1 MRRVD
6 ACEAVAPLITPEDL
20 VIVSIGMLKDDWWNF
35 TGSDNAFYS
44 SVLGTVSTIGLGLA
58 TALPDR
64 RIVAIDSDGS
74 ILLNLGVLC
83 TLGAQRPR
91 NLTVVV
97 MDNGMYDSVGG
108 HATHTARNTDLAR
121 MAEGAGCMDCVTA
134 SDMETLAAE
143 FQRMLADDSF
153 GFLVAKLE
161 PGRHPWT
168 EEQQKPTDGVEDKYQ
183 FLRYVEKL
191 EGRVIHSGIGRH

>member
-83 TLGAQRPR
+83 TLGAERPR

-97 MDNGMYDSVGG
+97 MDNGIYDSVGG
-108 HATHTARNTDLAR
+108 HATHTAGTFRPL
-121 MAEGAGCMDCVTA
+121 
-134 SDMETLAAE
+134 
-143 FQRMLADDSF
+143 
-153 GFLVAKLE
+153 
-161 PGRHPWT
+161 H
-168 EEQQKPTDGVEDKYQ
+168 
-183 FLRYVEKL
+183 
-191 EGRVIHSGIGRH
+191 

>member
-83 TLGAQRPR
+83 TLGAERPR

-161 PGRHPWT
+161 PGRQPWT